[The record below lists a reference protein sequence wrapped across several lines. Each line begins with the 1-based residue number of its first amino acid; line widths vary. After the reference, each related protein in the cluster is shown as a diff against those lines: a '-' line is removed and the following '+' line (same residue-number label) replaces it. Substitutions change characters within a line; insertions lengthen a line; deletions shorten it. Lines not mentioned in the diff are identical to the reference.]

1 MLVKVEKP
9 YASTMKR
16 ALTTLAIA
24 SIAIVGVAGC
34 AKQEPPTPRFKT
46 AVSKCELKGKDGV
59 EYADKGVSLILS
71 TAADDD
77 VDVESDEANI
87 LNVMCVLKRVK
98 ASAALQDRMLSTRAL
113 DGMQE
118 ATFRGI
124 HASWTYHPDNGF
136 NLSLEDERLAKI
148 LDE

>member
-1 MLVKVEKP
+1 MQLEKP

-16 ALTTLAIA
+16 TLATVAIA
-24 SIAIVGVAGC
+24 SIVIVGVAGC

-46 AVSKCELKGKDGV
+46 AVAKCDLKGKDGV

-71 TAADDD
+71 TAGEDDLS
-77 VDVESDEANI
+77 SDQANI
-87 LNVMCVLKRVK
+87 LIVMCVLKRVK
-98 ASAALQDRMLSTRAL
+98 ASAALQDRMLSTRAM

-118 ATFRGI
+118 GDFRGI

-136 NLSLEDERLAKI
+136 NLSLEDERLAK
-148 LDE
+148 LLEG

>member
-1 MLVKVEKP
+1 
-9 YASTMKR
+9 MKR
-16 ALTTLAIA
+16 TLATVAIA
-24 SIAIVGVAGC
+24 SIIIVGVAGC

-46 AVSKCELKGKDGV
+46 AVSKCDLKGKDGV

-71 TAADDD
+71 TAGEDDLSADQ
-77 VDVESDEANI
+77 ANI

-98 ASAALQDRMLSTRAL
+98 ASAALQDRMLSTRAM

-118 ATFRGI
+118 GDFRGI

-136 NLSLEDERLAKI
+136 NLSLEDERLAK
-148 LDE
+148 LLED